1 MNMNT
6 TKQALIIGAIM
17 VAAALFGAARL
28 ADENWLKFTQWSA
41 LFMAIQMPGLWLL
54 LRESRRL
61 S

>member
-1 MNMNT
+1 MNT
-6 TKQALIIGAIM
+6 TKQAIIIGAIM

-28 ADENWLKFTQWSA
+28 ADENWLKFTQWAA
-41 LFMAIQMPGLWLL
+41 LFMAMQIPGLLFL